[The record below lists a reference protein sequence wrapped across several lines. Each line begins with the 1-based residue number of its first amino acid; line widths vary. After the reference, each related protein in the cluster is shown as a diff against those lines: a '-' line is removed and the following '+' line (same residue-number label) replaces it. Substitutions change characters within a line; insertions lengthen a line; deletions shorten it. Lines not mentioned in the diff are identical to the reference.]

1 MNETTRRFGD
11 VVLPGAA
18 WLEDIGCKATHT
30 HVYLMDRILQPAG
43 EAWPTQDVLKG
54 LADRL
59 AVTDFYRWTS
69 QEELIDAVLDHPATG
84 GATIASLRANGG
96 RMALKISH
104 IAYPD
109 RQFDTPSGKI
119 EFYSARAAEAGLPPL
134 PVHDGPPRPAAGDYP
149 LALCQGR
156 TLAQFHAFY
165 DHGQALPMLA
175 ERDAGAQLWISP
187 GDASGRELSEGDAIR
202 VFNRRGAFAAKAH
215 ITDRIPPGVVWM
227 RDGCIGLNQVTS
239 GAAALPEEALGRFH
253 FTVGQAAYEAM
264 VEVEAA

>member
-1 MNETTRRFGD
+1 MNETTRRFAD

-96 RMALKISH
+96 RML
-104 IAYPD
+104 
-109 RQFDTPSGKI
+109 
-119 EFYSARAAEAGLPPL
+119 
-134 PVHDGPPRPAAGDYP
+134 
-149 LALCQGR
+149 
-156 TLAQFHAFY
+156 
-165 DHGQALPMLA
+165 
-175 ERDAGAQLWISP
+175 
-187 GDASGRELSEGDAIR
+187 
-202 VFNRRGAFAAKAH
+202 
-215 ITDRIPPGVVWM
+215 
-227 RDGCIGLNQVTS
+227 
-239 GAAALPEEALGRFH
+239 
-253 FTVGQAAYEAM
+253 
-264 VEVEAA
+264 

>member
-1 MNETTRRFGD
+1 MNETTRRFAD

-59 AVTDFYRWTS
+59 AVTDFYPWAS

-109 RQFDTPSGKI
+109 RRFVCWPSATREPNFGSRRVMHPG
-119 EFYSARAAEAGLPPL
+119 ESSQRATRSASSIAAARSRL
-134 PVHDGPPRPAAGDYP
+134 R
-149 LALCQGR
+149 R
-156 TLAQFHAFY
+156 
-165 DHGQALPMLA
+165 
-175 ERDAGAQLWISP
+175 ISP
-187 GDASGRELSEGDAIR
+187 TEFRRASSGCAT
-202 VFNRRGAFAAKAH
+202 AASA
-215 ITDRIPPGVVWM
+215 
-227 RDGCIGLNQVTS
+227 
-239 GAAALPEEALGRFH
+239 
-253 FTVGQAAYEAM
+253 
-264 VEVEAA
+264 